1 MPYFLLC
8 LVISCLQTRW
18 ELHNKENGRKKNKQ
32 FSLSQPSINLSPT
45 YFSPLHPD
53 CEVVPPW
60 CQNCLSV
67 CADLL
72 SLSIHP
78 LSLPRAGGW
87 SICCLRFLPPVLS
100 PVSGWA
106 HQSCRLTRSFL
117 SPRCSSLLCSP
128 SVASWVLLFLL
139 AVSGLFLLSTILPI
153 PHTHFW
159 VCFSSFFIFPVSQ
172 VIVSQFLCEKQDFTV
187 LRACLSDVFKHCLL
201 RAHQAKHAFPAF

>member
-153 PHTHFW
+153 PHTLFW
-159 VCFSSFFIFPVSQ
+159 VCFSSFFYISCL
-172 VIVSQFLCEKQDFTV
+172 SGHCLTV
-187 LRACLSDVFKHCLL
+187 LV
-201 RAHQAKHAFPAF
+201 